1 MYTEATGGRAGEK
14 TYLISPSQNFSS
26 LQCLQF
32 FIHMYGSNMGT
43 LTLYRQHDKLIL
55 QKIWQASGNHGL
67 AWRTIS
73 LDMQP
78 GKFALVFEGT
88 RGKGY
93 TSDIALDHVMLKQE
107 TCSCKYLYFEFWFF
121 VTFLLGYGPDR
132 RVFEEEQV
140 LMMES
145 PRKLVLTLILIKQL
159 CT

>member
-1 MYTEATGGRAGEK
+1 MYTEATGGKAGEK

-43 LTLYRQHDKLIL
+43 LTLYRQQDKMIL
-55 QKIWQASGNHGL
+55 QKIWRASHNHGL
-67 AWRTIS
+67 AWMKIA

-93 TSDIALDHVMLKQE
+93 KSDIALDQVTLKQG
-107 TCSCKYLYFEFWFF
+107 TCSCKYLNWEFWFF
-121 VTFLLGYGPDR
+121 FFFLLGYGFDR
-132 RVFEEEQV
+132 RVFEEKQV
-140 LMMES
+140 LMLES
-145 PRKLVLTLILIKQL
+145 PRKLILTLVLIKQL